1 MSLLNGA
8 PCGEGGQAHKPTSAA
23 ARQGARG
30 GGRKAA
36 PNTVRDVSA
45 KNPPMG
51 IGNLPWSS
59 SLLNMLGSV
68 DHIAGSSM
76 GADNESMLSS
86 LNLSEFGA
94 KAEILQP
101 NKNILAKI

>member
-1 MSLLNGA
+1 MVHPAGKVVKHINRPVLLQG
-8 PCGEGGQAHKPTSAA
+8 K
-23 ARQGARG
+23 AREG